1 MAAGGG
7 KDEVT
12 SPLIIGCGPAG
23 SAAAIMLARGGDKP
37 LIIERN
43 RETGDA
49 ICGGFLSWQSLIR
62 LEELGIDAA
71 ALGGQ
76 RVTQLRI
83 FCRGHV
89 AACALPQPGI
99 GVSRHRL
106 DTLLLERAA
115 WEGSAIERGVK
126 ASRVGDGSVTTA
138 DGAKLSSGAIF
149 LACGKHSLAD
159 HPRTPPPRAANDP
172 VAGLRMRLSA
182 SPMLERLVGDAVEL
196 FLFDRGY
203 LGLVRQE
210 DGSGNFCLA
219 VHKSRLAEA
228 GGRPEALFA
237 EWGAQCGPL
246 GERLA
251 TGGAAGPIDAIA
263 NIPYGWLARQGTAGL
278 WRVGDQAACIPS
290 LAGEGM
296 GVALASGISA
306 ARAYHDG
313 SDAPVWQRS
322 FSAHVARPMRIARTA
337 WAIAESPRWNGAAT
351 ALLGAAPGLVRALA
365 RLTRV

>member
-1 MAAGGG
+1 M
-7 KDEVT
+7 T
-12 SPLIIGCGPAG
+12 RPLIIGGGPAG
-23 SAAAIMLARGGDKP
+23 SAAAIMLARGGAKP

-49 ICGGFLSWQSLIR
+49 ICGGFLSWQSLAR
-62 LEELGIDAA
+62 LDELGIDKA

-76 RVTQLRI
+76 RVSQLRI

-89 AACALPQPGI
+89 ATCALPQPGI

-106 DTLLLERAA
+106 DTQLLERAA
-115 WEGSAIERGVK
+115 REGAAIERGVK
-126 ASRVGDGSVTTA
+126 ANRVGDGTVITA
-138 DGAKLSSGAIF
+138 DGASLSSPAIF
-149 LACGKHSLAD
+149 LACGKHGMAD
-159 HPRTPPPRAANDP
+159 HPRTPPPRAADDP
-172 VAGLRMRLSA
+172 VAGLRLRLSA
-182 SPMLERLVGDAVEL
+182 SPILERLVGDAVEL

-219 VHKSRLAEA
+219 VHKSRLTEA
-228 GGRPEALFA
+228 DGRPEALFA

-251 TGGAAGPIDAIA
+251 AGSAAGPVDAPIDAIA
-263 NIPYGWLARQGTAGL
+263 NIPYGWMARQGTAGL
-278 WRVGDQAACIPS
+278 WRIGDQAACIPS

-306 ARAYHDG
+306 ARAYHG
-313 SDAPVWQRS
+313 GGEASVWQRG
-322 FSAHVARPMRIARTA
+322 FAAHVTRPMRIARTA
-337 WAIAESPRWNGAAT
+337 WALAENPRWNGAAT
-351 ALLGAAPGLVRALA
+351 ALLGAAPILVRALA

>member
-1 MAAGGG
+1 M
-7 KDEVT
+7 
-12 SPLIIGCGPAG
+12 SRPLIIGGGPAG
-23 SAAAIMLARGGDKP
+23 SAAAIMLAHGGAKP

-49 ICGGFLSWQSLIR
+49 ICGGFLSWQSLAR
-62 LEELGIDAA
+62 LDELGIDKA

-76 RVTQLRI
+76 RVSQLRI

-89 AACALPQPGI
+89 ATCALPQPGI

-106 DTLLLERAA
+106 DTQLLERALQ
-115 WEGSAIERGVK
+115 EGAAIERGVK
-126 ASRVGDGSVTTA
+126 ANRVGDGTVTTA
-138 DGAKLSSGAIF
+138 DGATLTSGAIF
-149 LACGKHSLAD
+149 LACGKHGMAD
-159 HPRTPPPRAANDP
+159 HPRTPPPRAADDP
-172 VAGLRMRLSA
+172 VAGLRLRLSA
-182 SPMLERLVGDAVEL
+182 SPILERLVGDAVEL

-219 VHKSRLAEA
+219 VHKSRLTEA
-228 GGRPEALFA
+228 DGRPEALFA

-251 TGGAAGPIDAIA
+251 AGSAVAPPDAIA
-263 NIPYGWLARQGTAGL
+263 NIPYGWMARQGTAGL
-278 WRVGDQAACIPS
+278 WRIGDQAACIPS

-313 SDAPVWQRS
+313 RDAAVWQRG
-322 FSAHVARPMRIARTA
+322 FAAHVTGPMRIARTA

-351 ALLGAAPGLVRALA
+351 AVLGAAPSLVRALA